1 MQHRNFRL
9 IVFLTAL
16 LCLPTSLSLAEPA
29 AISFSGVAGTTI
41 LAKDQTAI
49 ADLLSQWVTT
59 QNAGDFAGYGAL
71 YGSTFE
77 GVRRSGERE
86 RLMRLSDWLKDRER
100 MFKKTMT
107 VRMNEVYLTGRDLD
121 VQVDFIQVWSSGGF
135 ADFGP
140 KRLVLAKEGQV
151 FRIRHEDMLTS
162 IPSNEGVLVEV
173 RKSKEPPFAVIA
185 GLYPSPEIAARALA
199 NYTTA
204 GFPTHGDYP
213 KMLSARDLGIRATGY
228 ALLVGLPKNQEV
240 AALLADYTT
249 QLGTP
254 TFIWRMEN
262 LDAEN
267 LYLVRVAPHRLDL
280 SSVPKLKK
288 QFGGKVP
295 PLRWQVQ
302 QYCNGC
308 GLLAPEGTS
317 IAAKDASAVIPY
329 TIDPRKDKR
338 GASVLPDFPETVLK
352 DKNDWEDC
360 GHTFSWK
367 GEPSPSFDVGKE
379 PVSSFKPV
387 VLRLEINEC
396 GD

>member
-1 MQHRNFRL
+1 VKLPPRFFKTVINGTERL
-9 IVFLTAL
+9 VGWIERHLHVRWNWLTGTPARLRFHSWCVCVAAL
-16 LCLPTSLSLAEPA
+16 LLALPLGGIPFTNTLPGLA
-29 AISFSGVAGTTI
+29 V
-41 LAKDQTAI
+41 
-49 ADLLSQWVTT
+49 
-59 QNAGDFAGYGAL
+59 
-71 YGSTFE
+71 
-77 GVRRSGERE
+77 
-86 RLMRLSDWLKDRER
+86 
-100 MFKKTMT
+100 
-107 VRMNEVYLTGRDLD
+107 
-121 VQVDFIQVWSSGGF
+121 FIG
-135 ADFGP
+135 
-140 KRLVLAKEGQV
+140 
-151 FRIRHEDMLTS
+151 M
-162 IPSNEGVLVEV
+162 
-173 RKSKEPPFAVIA
+173 
-185 GLYPSPEIAARALA
+185 
-199 NYTTA
+199 
-204 GFPTHGDYP
+204 
-213 KMLSARDLGIRATGY
+213 LGIMERDGLAILFGY

-367 GEPSPSFDVGKE
+367 GQPSPRFDVGKE